1 MAEERNNRAGRR
13 KWKPPLALTQL
24 AGALVFFAFTLGLL
38 YVHMILF
45 PVRLVPGQVV
55 AFDSKSPM
63 DTTYVDSAELSALRK
78 GGKASILDPS
88 VAERAL
94 LNMSNFF
101 AGLHR
106 ARLAGGDANQQVEKL
121 SGDYGVPSQFVA
133 ELITFSEDELDDVQN
148 YAREVLTSFMQT
160 TLAKDEIS
168 QLQNSSMESMSLTMP
183 EKVAVFFLEQNI
195 VEAPDIPEVEKH
207 IKKLVTHSIA
217 KGEIILAA
225 GGMVD
230 SVVLDKL
237 EAVESGLYKQRHY
250 NFAGMAV
257 LLLLLMLV
265 WYAHL
270 RYYKQQIFRN
280 PALWGQLTAIFFVS
294 LLLSLAVGRMPFRYV
309 YYCVPLAIAAA
320 VIVLVTMYDA
330 ILALYFGIG
339 LALIASL
346 ALNFNSNLAAYLLV
360 SSTYPVV
367 FLHRRSTPRHLAVF
381 GFNLGLANLALV
393 LVVILVSVETFSW
406 WAIGYAFF
414 TGVAAAVLALGI
426 TPILEMLSAQLTPS
440 KLQALLNPENPML
453 KRLLEEAPGTYFHS
467 MVMASMA
474 EEACNEIGA
483 NGLLAKVGCMYHDIG
498 KLKRP
503 GFFAENISD
512 LSKNPHQH
520 LPPESSFNIIAQH
533 ITDGLELGRK
543 AGLPSEVLAFIPEH
557 HGTTIVK
564 YFYEEARKRAEA
576 DGASVDEDDFRYHGP
591 NPHGRETAVVMLADT
606 CEAKVRAMES
616 FTEQE
621 VSETVMEVVDS
632 KVKGGYLNESG
643 LTVGDIN
650 RIAGAFTRVLVNL
663 HHARL
668 KYPEQND
675 TGVASVSD

>member
-1 MAEERNNRAGRR
+1 MVDERTGRSVRR

-24 AGALVFFAFTLGLL
+24 AGALLFVLFTLGLV
-38 YVHMILF
+38 YAHMIMF

-55 AFDSKSPM
+55 AFDIKSPM
-63 DTTYVDSAELSALRK
+63 SATYVDSAELAELRK
-78 GGKASILDPS
+78 GGKASVLDPS
-88 VAERAL
+88 VAERSL
-94 LNMSNFF
+94 LNISNFF
-101 AGLHR
+101 ADLHR
-106 ARLAGGDANQQVEKL
+106 ARLQGGDPNEHVEELAK
-121 SGDYGVPSQFVA
+121 DYLLPSELVA
-133 ELITFSEDELDDVQN
+133 VLITFSEDELEDVQS
-148 YAREVLTSFMQT
+148 YAREVLASFMQT
-160 TLAKDEIS
+160 TLAEDEIS
-168 QLQNSSMESMSLTMP
+168 QLQDSSMESMSLTMP

-195 VEAPDIPEVEKH
+195 VAAPDIPEVEKH

-225 GGMVD
+225 GGTVD

-237 EAVESGLYKQRHY
+237 AAVESGLYKQRHY
-250 NFAGMAV
+250 HFAGMAV
-257 LLLLLMLV
+257 LLLLLMVV

-270 RYYKQQIFRN
+270 RYYKQRIFRN
-280 PALWGQLTAIFFVS
+280 PALWGQLTAIFFAS
-294 LLLSLAVGRMPFRYV
+294 LLLSLAVGRLPFRYV
-309 YYCVPLAIAAA
+309 YYCVPLGIAAA

-339 LALIASL
+339 LALIVSL
-346 ALNFNSNLAAYLLV
+346 ALGFNSNLAAYLLV
-360 SSTYPVV
+360 SSTYSVV
-367 FLHRRSTPRHLAVF
+367 FLHRRSTPRQLAVF

-406 WAIGYAFF
+406 WSMGYAFF

-440 KLQALLNPENPML
+440 KLQALLNPENPLL
-453 KRLLEEAPGTYFHS
+453 KRLLDEAPGTYFHS
-467 MVMASMA
+467 MVMASMS

-503 GFFAENISD
+503 GFFAENIND

-533 ITDGLELGRK
+533 ITDGLEFGRK
-543 AGLPSEVLAFIPEH
+543 AGLPAEVLAFIPEH

-576 DGASVDEDDFRYHGP
+576 DGASVDDEDFRYHGP

-621 VSETVMEVVDS
+621 VSETVRDIFDT
-632 KVKGGYLNESG
+632 KVKGGYLNESH

-650 RIAGAFTRVLVNL
+650 RISVAFTRVLVNL

-668 KYPEQND
+668 KYPEQNGS
-675 TGVASVSD
+675 GVASVGD